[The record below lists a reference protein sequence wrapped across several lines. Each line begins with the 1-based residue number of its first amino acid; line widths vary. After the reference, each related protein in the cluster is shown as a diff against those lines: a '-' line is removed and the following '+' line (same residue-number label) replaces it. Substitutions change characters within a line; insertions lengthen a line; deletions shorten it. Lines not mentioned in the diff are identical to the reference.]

1 MHTNTFYLNAK
12 HINPLNSLKIKNLMS
27 ILETKNRSN
36 SILTISTVYIH
47 IQDINFCTHV
57 TIVCLKNDWIYH
69 WILNPVFTLWHGT
82 ICDDGIYVR
91 QEIFYNIH
99 PFCQVR
105 HFKVHVDDGRR
116 RIWNSFLNYKGFYYL
131 ISIPTLHLDAPFKY
145 VRLPC
150 ASWAQL
156 VCVIF
161 LWFFEWGVINAWV
174 NRNFLCIR

>member
-1 MHTNTFYLNAK
+1 MVFNTYHFPCVYSYTKYQVLHACNNCVPSEWLDISLNIKSSFY
-12 HINPLNSLKIKNLMS
+12 I
-27 ILETKNRSN
+27 
-36 SILTISTVYIH
+36 V
-47 IQDINFCTHV
+47 THG
-57 TIVCLKNDWIYH
+57 II
-69 WILNPVFTLWHGT
+69 F
-82 ICDDGIYVR
+82 DDGIYVR
-91 QEIFYNIH
+91 QEVFYNIH

-105 HFKVHVDDGRR
+105 YFKVDVDDGRR

-131 ISIPTLHLDAPFKY
+131 ISIPTLHLDALFKY